1 MSGAD
6 IVALISGIISVIS
19 FALFVLYFVIYRILE
34 HSADKTETTIGY
46 YEKIKKVTDYSK
58 TGYNTHTRKRFN
70 TYYAIYS
77 YTVNGRMYRQK
88 IDMFFVNKA
97 PKEITV
103 TYIRRLPRFSMIKE
117 NNLYWEKYFIS
128 VIISVFSLALML
140 LAIFV

>member
-34 HSADKTETTIGY
+34 HSTDKTETTTGY
-46 YEKIKKVTDYSK
+46 YVKIKKVTDYSNK
-58 TGYNTHTRKRFN
+58 YTRKRFN
-70 TYYAIYS
+70 TYYAIYR
-77 YTVNGRMYRQK
+77 YKVNGRMYRQK

-128 VIISVFSLALML
+128 VIMFVFSLALML
-140 LAIFV
+140 LAIFA